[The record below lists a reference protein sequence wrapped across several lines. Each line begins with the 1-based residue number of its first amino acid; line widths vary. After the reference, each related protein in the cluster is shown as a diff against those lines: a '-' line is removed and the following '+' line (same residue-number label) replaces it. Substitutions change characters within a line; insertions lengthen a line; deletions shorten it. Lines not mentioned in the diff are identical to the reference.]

1 MTVEDTGPGVSA
13 WAREHLFEPFFTT
26 KPAGKGTG
34 LGLAISYQIV
44 QRHGGRI
51 ELDDAYRSGAR
62 FVVSLPV
69 AANDSQSRE
78 MSDRALGPGG
88 GNVRRTEGLSRGGTG
103 QHGVHTS
110 IDGNAAGRGAHAWA
124 GRVGDRR
131 DDGTAGPSLDDSWTA
146 ECIVRERAGFVLT
159 CILGLLIVP
168 AWGVF
173 DAVLEPALLRR
184 FLWLRLVDFV
194 VGNGLFFILLR
205 SKDLRRVR
213 LIGASRLLLAGT
225 IIALMCVRVST
236 PHYFPYVLGFSLIF
250 WAIALVQS
258 WPVAYGVAL
267 CGSLLGAYFLGRFL
281 IGVPRPTG
289 DEVAALFYLGATTA
303 WCIVSIESRRRLHY
317 RTFLANFQLAVRNK
331 ELDATVRA
339 LRETQARLVETE
351 KLSALGRLI
360 ASLSHEIN
368 NPVNVLRNNLEPLR
382 GYLRQISEA
391 LLVMRAG
398 GDFERAWVRN
408 DLDFVLDDT
417 VGAVETMGEGVD
429 RIQAVHSEMRAF
441 VRGDAPEMQAGDLN
455 EGLRATVNMFR
466 RSLPRDV
473 PIEIQCGR
481 LPATRFQPG
490 QMNQVFFN
498 LIQNAVDA
506 IEARGQAGDH
516 RGADG
521 RRG

>member
-1 MTVEDTGPGVSA
+1 MASTPQSMAMPLGAARTRGLDESATGV
-13 WAREHLFEPFFTT
+13 
-26 KPAGKGTG
+26 
-34 LGLAISYQIV
+34 
-44 QRHGGRI
+44 
-51 ELDDAYRSGAR
+51 
-62 FVVSLPV
+62 
-69 AANDSQSRE
+69 
-78 MSDRALGPGG
+78 
-88 GNVRRTEGLSRGGTG
+88 
-103 QHGVHTS
+103 
-110 IDGNAAGRGAHAWA
+110 IDGTPGQ
-124 GRVGDRR
+124 
-131 DDGTAGPSLDDSWTA
+131 SLDDSWTA

-331 ELDATVRA
+331 ELDTTVRA
-339 LRETQARLVETE
+339 LRQTQARLVETE
-351 KLSALGRLI
+351 KLSAPGRLI

-408 DLDFVLDDT
+408 DLAFVLDDT

-455 EGLRATVNMFR
+455 EGLRATVNMFG
-466 RSLPRDV
+466 RSLPREV

-506 IEARGQAGDH
+506 IEAADKPGAIVVRTEVEGEAVRVTVEDTGPGVSAWAREHLFEPFFTTKPAGKGTGLGLAISYQIVQRHGGRIELDDTY
-516 RGADG
+516 RSGARFVVTLPIDPQSADG
-521 RRG
+521 AAIDDREGN